1 MKTPAFEVGFPEVSR
16 LEMRPGDILIK
27 LDNHD
32 ASSYVIKKLSHSGYV
47 HGGIAGGNGDIY
59 EVGGGLDYSERM
71 FASIYHADLNADK
84 GAEEFHVWR
93 CNNSRIAAI
102 VSHEA
107 PAFVSAG
114 RDFKW
119 RSMGFGLMG
128 MGMGWG
134 YNFRGALASA
144 NKKAWSFIGA
154 ARHSSSE
161 ELARLDRE
169 RNIVLNDG
177 RFVTAALSGKRTFFC
192 TEWIVWMYIMACAKA
207 KASLDLDILP
217 NEANPGKLAYA
228 MAMSRDF
235 TRVGKLSRL
244 SGN

>member
-84 GAEEFHVWR
+84 SAEEFHVWR

-107 PAFVSAG
+107 PAFVSAEGEVLG
-114 RDFKW
+114 RPV
-119 RSMGFGLMG
+119 GVVL
-128 MGMGWG
+128 
-134 YNFRGALASA
+134 GAE
-144 NKKAWSFIGA
+144 GA
-154 ARHSSSE
+154 GGGE
-161 ELARLDRE
+161 
-169 RNIVLNDG
+169 
-177 RFVTAALSGKRTFFC
+177 
-192 TEWIVWMYIMACAKA
+192 
-207 KASLDLDILP
+207 
-217 NEANPGKLAYA
+217 
-228 MAMSRDF
+228 
-235 TRVGKLSRL
+235 
-244 SGN
+244 